1 MSLKNFIEFE
11 LFSIGT
17 IHFRVINVLLII
29 LIFAIVRLSIYA
41 IKKYF
46 DRLVSNGKIESGKAH
61 ALYQIIVYLAYVIGI
76 VLAIETTG
84 AKITVLLAGSTAI
97 LVGIGLGLQ
106 DFFKDL
112 VAGLILLSER
122 SVAVGDVIEVNGMV
136 CKVSEIGLR
145 ATIVNTLDDIA
156 VVIPNTRLTNFP
168 IINWSQNQKPTRFN
182 ITVTAEFGSNAQL
195 VEKLLLQAAATHKD
209 VLKKPH
215 PRVMLNDFG
224 PRGFVFDLYFY
235 SNNLFGI
242 PMVKSQIR
250 MEIEK
255 LFRENNL
262 RFAIPQNEVYLH
274 SSNQKQ

>member
-1 MSLKNFIEFE
+1 MNLKNFIEFE

-17 IHFRVINVLLII
+17 IHFRVINILLIL
-29 LIFAIVRLSIYA
+29 LIFAVVRLSIYA

-84 AKITVLLAGSTAI
+84 AKITVSLAGSTAI

-182 ITVTAEFGSNAQL
+182 ITVTAEFGSDAQL
-195 VEKLLLQAAATHKD
+195 VEKLLLQAASSHRD

-255 LFRENNL
+255 LFRDKNL
-262 RFAIPQNEVYLH
+262 RFAIPQNEVFLH
-274 SSNQKQ
+274 PSNTKQ

>member
-1 MSLKNFIEFE
+1 MNLKNFIEFE

-17 IHFRVINVLLII
+17 IHFRVINILLIL
-29 LIFAIVRLSIYA
+29 LIFAVVRFSIYA

-182 ITVTAEFGSNAQL
+182 ITVTAEFGSDAQL
-195 VEKLLLQAAATHKD
+195 VEKLLLQAASSHRD

-255 LFRENNL
+255 LFRDKNL
-262 RFAIPQNEVYLH
+262 RFAIPQNEVFLH
-274 SSNQKQ
+274 PSNTKQ

>member
-1 MSLKNFIEFE
+1 MNLKNFIEFE

-17 IHFRVINVLLII
+17 IHFRVINILLIL

-122 SVAVGDVIEVNGMV
+122 SVAIGDVIEVNGMV

-182 ITVTAEFGSNAQL
+182 ITVTAEFGSDAQL
-195 VEKLLLQAAATHKD
+195 VEKLLLQAASTHKD

-224 PRGFVFDLYFY
+224 TRGFVFDLYFY

-255 LFRENNL
+255 LFRDKNL
-262 RFAIPQNEVYLH
+262 RFAIPQNEVFLH
-274 SSNQKQ
+274 SSNTKQ